1 MQKAKIAV
9 AQFCGGPSISKNLS
23 TCTRLMRLA
32 SAQGAKLVFFPEA
45 SDFIGNP
52 PEEALT
58 LASPIGVREGEGEVE
73 GEGQFLKGLCK
84 EAKELG
90 IGCSVGV
97 HEQSLSKGRLY
108 NTHVLISPHGTITQT
123 YRKIHLFDVDIAN
136 GPRLMESNST
146 VAGDRLVPPVSTP
159 VGKIGLSICYDLR
172 FPEMALAL
180 RRKGAEILTYPS
192 AFTVKTGE
200 AHWEVLLRSR
210 AIETQ
215 CYVVAAAQVGQHS
228 EKRISYGHSMIVDPW
243 GKVCAKLDGVE
254 EGIAVAEVDLPTL
267 ERIRTEMPVLNH
279 RRDDIFS

>member
-1 MQKAKIAV
+1 MKIAV
-9 AQFCGGPSISKNLS
+9 AQFCGGQSVTANLA
-23 TCTRLMRLA
+23 TCARLMRLA
-32 SAQGAKLVFFPEA
+32 SSQGAKVVFFPEA

-58 LASPIGVREGEGEVE
+58 LAHPLVSSP
-73 GEGQFLKGLCK
+73 FLRGLCD
-84 EAKELG
+84 EAKQLG

-97 HEQSLSKGRLY
+97 HEQSPIQGRLY
-108 NTHVLISPHGTITQT
+108 NTHVLINDQGSIIES
-123 YRKIHLFDVDIAN
+123 YRKIHLFDVDIAQ
-136 GPRLMESNST
+136 GPRLMESNNT
-146 VAGDRLVPPVSTP
+146 LAGDRIVPPVSTP
-159 VGKIGLSICYDLR
+159 VGKIGLGICYDLR

-180 RRKGAEILTYPS
+180 RKQGAEILTYPS
-192 AFTVKTGE
+192 AFTIKTGE

-228 EKRISYGHSMIVDPW
+228 EKRASYGHAMIVDPW
-243 GKVCAKLDGVE
+243 GKVCAKCDGQE
-254 EGIAVAEVDLPTL
+254 EGIAVASVDLPTL

>member
-58 LASPIGVREGEGEVE
+58 LASPIG
-73 GEGQFLKGLCK
+73 
-84 EAKELG
+84 
-90 IGCSVGV
+90 
-97 HEQSLSKGRLY
+97 SLSKGRLY

-180 RRKGAEILTYPS
+180 RRKGVEILTYPS

>member
-1 MQKAKIAV
+1 
-9 AQFCGGPSISKNLS
+9 
-23 TCTRLMRLA
+23 MRAA
-32 SAQGAKLVFFPEA
+32 SSQGARLIFFPEA

-58 LASPIGVREGEGEVE
+58 LAQPIDATKSV
-73 GEGQFLKGLCK
+73 FLKGLCD
-84 EAKELG
+84 EAKSLG

-97 HEQSLSKGRLY
+97 HEQSPHHGRLY
-108 NTHVLISPHGTITQT
+108 NTHVLISDQGAISAS

-136 GPRLMESNST
+136 GPRLMESNNT
-146 VAGDRLVPPVSTP
+146 VAGDKIVPPITTP
-159 VGKIGLSICYDLR
+159 IGKVGLSICYDLR
-172 FPEMALAL
+172 FPELAHAL

-215 CYVVAAAQVGQHS
+215 CYVVAAAQVGKHS
-228 EKRISYGHSMIVDPW
+228 EKRISYGHAMIVDPW
-243 GKVCAKLDGVE
+243 GRVCAECDGQ
-254 EGIAVAEVDLPTL
+254 EGIAIAEIDLPTL

-279 RRDDIFS
+279 KRNDIFCNI